1 MLLTQDDLLHY
12 YPHYTGEGSFVAR
25 AFVADGAYPVPQ
37 VKVTVYACLPDNIWK
52 PYRILFTDENG
63 ETAPLPLPAPDKSA
77 SAAPPLPQ
85 AAPPFAVYR
94 ATAEKEGYNTIQVD
108 SIPVF
113 DSITSRQNFPLIPL
127 SDPAG
132 FTTVQT
138 DEGATS
144 EPQIDTS
151 SRTDILDMQDETS
164 VSETETVTSSE
175 MPSGQMQE
183 SMITD
188 TPQTLSEDMIQN
200 IAQSIAQNFD
210 RQLTMEE
217 LQYFTQEALKNLGQ
231 SNTSC
236 ANDRNDE
243 TSFIP
248 NTNSIQDE
256 TNEDTDETAEKQEQ
270 TETQTNPS
278 FNGMEQELENDIDN
292 VEMKRNTQSTLLDPD
307 DTGSADATYE
317 NLQQPE

>member
-1 MLLTQDDLLHY
+1 M
-12 YPHYTGEGSFVAR
+12 
-25 AFVADGAYPVPQ
+25 
-37 VKVTVYACLPDNIWK
+37 
-52 PYRILFTDENG
+52 
-63 ETAPLPLPAPDKSA
+63 PLPTPYKSA

-113 DSITSRQNFPLIPL
+113 DGITSRQNFPLIPL

-151 SRTDILDMQDETS
+151 SQTDILDMQDETS

-236 ANDRNDE
+236 TNNRNNE

-256 TNEDTDETAEKQEQ
+256 TNEDTDETVEEQEQ
-270 TETQTNPS
+270 TEAQTNPS

>member
-1 MLLTQDDLLHY
+1 
-12 YPHYTGEGSFVAR
+12 
-25 AFVADGAYPVPQ
+25 
-37 VKVTVYACLPDNIWK
+37 
-52 PYRILFTDENG
+52 
-63 ETAPLPLPAPDKSA
+63 
-77 SAAPPLPQ
+77 
-85 AAPPFAVYR
+85 
-94 ATAEKEGYNTIQVD
+94 
-108 SIPVF
+108 
-113 DSITSRQNFPLIPL
+113 
-127 SDPAG
+127 
-132 FTTVQT
+132 
-138 DEGATS
+138 
-144 EPQIDTS
+144 
-151 SRTDILDMQDETS
+151 
-164 VSETETVTSSE
+164 
-175 MPSGQMQE
+175 
-183 SMITD
+183 MITD

-256 TNEDTDETAEKQEQ
+256 TNEDSDETVEEQEQ
-270 TETQTNPS
+270 TEAQTNPS

-292 VEMKRNTQSTLLDPD
+292 VEIKRNTQSTLLDPD